1 MRTIELP
8 RQARNKHKETFQLDK
23 EAFPA
28 GTVTGPGLT
37 HDEAIAHMSLWVM
50 AASPLLACTDP
61 RNMSAATK
69 AIWTNPEVLDIHKD
83 PLARMGAKNASF

>member
-1 MRTIELP
+1 ML
-8 RQARNKHKETFQLDK
+8 
-23 EAFPA
+23 
-28 GTVTGPGLT
+28 
-37 HDEAIAHMSLWVM
+37 LWVM

-83 PLARMGAKNASF
+83 PFARMGAKNVSF

>member
-1 MRTIELP
+1 
-8 RQARNKHKETFQLDK
+8 
-23 EAFPA
+23 
-28 GTVTGPGLT
+28 
-37 HDEAIAHMSLWVM
+37 MSLWVM